1 MNKIIEFITY
11 SICIVILI
19 GIAVISIGAV
29 ALTIQFL
36 LSLFAI

>member
-11 SICIVILI
+11 LVCIVILI
-19 GIAVISIGAV
+19 GIASIAIGAV

-36 LSLFAI
+36 LNLFAI